1 MTGLIDTHSH
11 IDMIDVDAELIIKE
25 AKEFG
30 VEKIIV
36 PSADRSSFEKVLELS
51 KKYDE
56 VYCALG
62 IHPSEV
68 LKSKEEDYNLIKEL
82 SVNEKV
88 VGIGEIGLDYYWDK
102 TFIEKQKKSFERQIK
117 FAQELNLPILIHD
130 REAHFDTFEMVKDI
144 TDIPVVM
151 HCFSGSLEFAKQCI
165 EKGFYIAFG
174 GVLTFKNAKK
184 MKEVAKNIPLEYI
197 LLETDAPYLTPEP
210 YRGKENHP
218 AYVKFVAE
226 HLANL
231 RNMSYEEIVKITNEN
246 AKRIFKF

>member
-1 MTGLIDTHSH
+1 MAGLIDTHSH
-11 IDMIDVDAELIIKE
+11 IDMIDVDSELIIQE
-25 AKEFG
+25 AREFG

-36 PSADRSSFEKVLELS
+36 PSADRSSFEKVLDLS
-51 KKYDE
+51 QKYDE

-68 LKSKEEDYNLIKEL
+68 LKSKDEDYELIKEW
-82 SVNEKV
+82 SKNEKV
-88 VGIGEIGLDYYWDK
+88 VAVGEIGLDYYWDK
-102 TFIEKQKKSFERQIK
+102 TFVEEQKKSFERQIK
-117 FAQELNLPILIHD
+117 ISQELNLPILIHD
-130 REAHFDTFEMVKDI
+130 REAHFDTFEMVKEI
-144 TDIPVVM
+144 KDIPVVM
-151 HCFSGSLEFAKQCI
+151 HCFSGSLDFAKQCI

-184 MKEVAKNIPLEYI
+184 MKEVAKNIPMEYI
-197 LLETDAPYLTPEP
+197 LIETDAPYLTPEP

-226 HLANL
+226 QLANL
-231 RNMSYEEIVKITNEN
+231 REMSYEDVVKITNEN